1 MKPVYIFLADG
12 FEEVEA
18 LATLD
23 VLRRGGVNALTVSI
37 MPSLDVT
44 GSHGV
49 TVKADKMISDISMA
63 DDPEALVLPGGMPG
77 ASNLAACGPLCDMLV
92 AQNARGGKIAAICAS
107 PALVFN
113 PLGLLKGH
121 KATCYPG
128 MEPIGLTETE
138 MAGEPVVVSGNVIT
152 GKGPA
157 CTFAFALAILTA
169 VKDAA
174 TAGQVAAGML
184 LQS

>member
-63 DDPEALVLPGGMPG
+63 DDPEFLVLPGGMPG
-77 ASNLAACGPLCDMLV
+77 ASNLAACKPLCDMLV
-92 AQNARGGKIAAICAS
+92 AQNARGGKSLPSAPLLLLCSIRLDCSKGIRLHAIPEWS
-107 PALVFN
+107 RS
-113 PLGLLKGH
+113 GLRK
-121 KATCYPG
+121 PR
-128 MEPIGLTETE
+128 
-138 MAGEPVVVSGNVIT
+138 
-152 GKGPA
+152 
-157 CTFAFALAILTA
+157 
-169 VKDAA
+169 
-174 TAGQVAAGML
+174 
-184 LQS
+184 